1 MDHTTQTLA
10 SYLPRRLLNRLV
22 EGPAIA
28 QPEVALHSAVVLLSD
43 IQGFTT
49 LVEAFTRSGPSGL
62 EELTWV
68 LNRYFIDLSE
78 VVIAHGGDVLCIA
91 GDAFLCHW
99 PVLPGATLHDTVL
112 LAAAAAQSVQARL
125 HDREAGHGRRFRTR
139 IGLSAGPLCLGLVGG
154 VGGRWELVASGP
166 ALHEAAA
173 AEAACTPGAVALSAP
188 AWALISAAHEGS
200 ALPGGQVELL
210 TAVATVPAARHA
222 TLPVATHDVA
232 LLHPYVPP
240 SVLARGAATAEWL
253 AEVRNVT
260 VLLADLPALN
270 DDEPE
275 AVQRTQRSVAAF
287 QQVVQRFEGTV
298 RVDVD
303 DKGIMVLAVFGLPPR
318 AHEDDARRA
327 VRAARTLHDALNEL
341 GVHGGIGIASGRAF
355 CGAFGSDLRR
365 EYLVRGDVIN
375 LAARLMRLAN
385 VHASAQ
391 VVIDHA
397 TMQALRGSYELRELQ
412 AVTVKGRSEP
422 VRSYLPLAERQ
433 GVHTAHRAPVGRE
446 AERQTLRDAAQR
458 LQQSHQGS
466 LTLIH
471 ADAGLGK
478 STLVA
483 EARQQAQAQGL
494 RVLHGA
500 AGAVESTTA
509 YFAWQPIFRTL
520 LGVDGNTA
528 RGDVAQRVDQYM
540 QALPD
545 WARLAPLLGSVLGL
559 ALPEDPLTAQLTGAV
574 RAENTRRLL
583 TAILA
588 HEAARM
594 PTVLVLED
602 AHWLD
607 SSSWAVLHDAATLA
621 GTLMLVVTTRPL
633 SGDDSAEF
641 ARLEQLPGCQM
652 IKLDTLASE
661 HMGQLIAQRL
671 GLHAVPP
678 ALLNLVQERAAGH
691 PFFCE
696 ELLQSLL
703 ESGNLRVTEGRCE
716 VGDLK
721 TLVLPDSVQ
730 GVILS
735 RIDRLTPGQHLCL
748 KVAAVIGLSFT
759 LRTVS
764 DTLPQRSEQA
774 QAHDNLRGLHS
785 VNLTLP
791 VESTP
796 EATPEAWRFRHA
808 ITRDVAYELMPL
820 AQRQPIHHAVAQW
833 LEQHHAQ
840 ELPAQSAL
848 LAHHWGHADAPERA
862 LHYLELAGQQ
872 ALRNGAFGEALQFFE
887 QAVAL
892 HAQGAA
898 PADATRRARWQ
909 KGLATATYFLGD
921 LQRSRQHAESVA
933 GMLDWPVPAGGLGL
947 ARGLARALTRQ
958 ISHRLWPQR
967 FLGRRAGEHEVLDE
981 AADAYR
987 MLSQIYYLAG
997 ANPNALVYVTLR
1009 GVNVG
1014 EQAGPS
1020 PTLARNLSNMG
1031 TLCGFMGKPAW
1042 AEWYG
1047 RRAIDMAEHGGQAAA
1062 AAYVW
1067 SNKALSEAQA
1077 GHWALALAAN
1087 TEALQRVQQLGDFN
1101 FECEVLS
1108 IRAALYTCSGNFAAA
1123 PSAYE
1128 QQRALALRKGNQQML
1143 CWALLDEVETL
1154 LMRER
1159 DDEAATVL
1167 ERALAVPTAATDGS
1181 STLDKL
1187 QAAAQVRL
1195 HQGRTNEAADAAR
1208 QVLDAITH
1216 QAPAGYYWVAF
1227 GANATEVFIDLLDGA
1242 NANANAARA
1251 DWLAE
1256 AQRGCKALAKLART
1270 FGNVRPRAALL
1281 AGRLHAVRG
1290 NAAAALASLQ
1300 QALKLAQEMDMRF
1313 ELACAQLEI
1322 ARLGAGAGPALSQ
1335 AAQAFEDLGAVR
1347 LLTQARALPARA

>member
-1 MDHTTQTLA
+1 MRIRCKLMNHSPQSLA

-28 QPEVALHSAVVLLSD
+28 QPEVTLRDAVLLLSD
-43 IQGFTT
+43 IQGFTA
-49 LVEAFTRSGPSGL
+49 LVEAFTRSGPGGL

-78 VVIAHGGDVLCIA
+78 EVIAHGGDVLCIA

-125 HDREAGHGRRFRTR
+125 HEREAGHGRRFHTR

-166 ALHEAAA
+166 ALHDAAA

-188 AWALISAAHEGS
+188 AWGLISAAHAGRE
-200 ALPGGQVELL
+200 LPGGQVELL
-210 TAVATVPAARHA
+210 TPLAKVPAAQHA
-222 TLPVATHDVA
+222 ALPLSSHDAT

-240 SVLARGAATAEWL
+240 AVLARGAATAEWL

-270 DDEPE
+270 DDQPE

-327 VRAARTLHDALNEL
+327 VRAAHTLHDALIEL
-341 GVHGGIGIASGRAF
+341 GVQCGIGIASGRAF

-375 LAARLMRLAN
+375 LAARLMRMAN
-385 VHASAQ
+385 VNQGAQ

-397 TMQALRGSYELRELQ
+397 TMQALRGSYELRELS
-412 AVTVKGRSEP
+412 AVVVKGRSEP

-433 GVHTAHRAPVGRE
+433 AAHTAHRAPVGRE
-446 AERQTLRDAAQR
+446 AERQLLRDAAQR
-458 LQQSHQGS
+458 LQQAHQGS

-494 RVLHGA
+494 RVLQGA

-509 YFAWQPIFRTL
+509 YFAWQPVFRAL
-520 LGVDGNTA
+520 LGVDGGAA
-528 RGDVAQRVDQYM
+528 RDDVAQRVNQYM
-540 QALPD
+540 QALPE

-588 HEAARM
+588 HEAART
-594 PTVLVLED
+594 PTLLVLED

-633 SGDDSAEF
+633 SGADSAEF
-641 ARLEQLPGCQM
+641 ARLEQLPGCQVLR
-652 IKLDTLASE
+652 LDTLASE

-703 ESGNLRVTEGRCE
+703 ESGSLRVTEGRCE

-721 TLVLPDSVQ
+721 TLVLPNSVQ

-764 DTLPQRSEQA
+764 DTLPQRDEQS

-791 VESTP
+791 AEV
-796 EATPEAWRFRHA
+796 TPEAWRFRHA
-808 ITRDVAYELMPL
+808 ITRDVAYELMPQ

-840 ELPAQSAL
+840 ELAAQSAL
-848 LAHHWGHADAPERA
+848 LAHHWGHAAAPERA
-862 LHYLELAGQQ
+862 LHYLELAGEQ

-898 PADATRRARWQ
+898 PADAPRRARWQ

-933 GMLDWPVPAGGLGL
+933 GMLDWPVPAGGLAL

-958 ISHRLWPQR
+958 IAHRIWPQR

-1042 AEWYG
+1042 AQWYG

-1077 GHWALALAAN
+1077 GHWAGALAAN

-1108 IRAALYTCSGNFAAA
+1108 IRAALYTCSGDFTAA

-1128 QQRALALRKGNQQML
+1128 RQRALALRKGNQQML
-1143 CWALLDEVETL
+1143 CWALLDEVETC
-1154 LMRER
+1154 LMSER
-1159 DDEAATVL
+1159 DDEAAAVL

-1187 QAAAQVRL
+1187 QATAQVRL
-1195 HQGRTNEAADAAR
+1195 RQGRSYDAAAAAR
-1208 QVLDAITH
+1208 PVLDAITH
-1216 QAPAGYYWVAF
+1216 HAPAGYYWVAF

-1242 NANANAARA
+1242 GAARA
-1251 DWLAE
+1251 DRLAQ

-1281 AGRLHAVRG
+1281 AGRLHAAQG

-1300 QALKLAQEMDMRF
+1300 QALQLAQAMDMRF
-1313 ELACAQLEI
+1313 EQARAQLEI
-1322 ARLGAGAGPALSQ
+1322 ARLGAGDRPALSQ
-1335 AAQAFEDLGAVR
+1335 AAQAFEALGAVR
-1347 LLTQARALPARA
+1347 LLTQARALLTRA